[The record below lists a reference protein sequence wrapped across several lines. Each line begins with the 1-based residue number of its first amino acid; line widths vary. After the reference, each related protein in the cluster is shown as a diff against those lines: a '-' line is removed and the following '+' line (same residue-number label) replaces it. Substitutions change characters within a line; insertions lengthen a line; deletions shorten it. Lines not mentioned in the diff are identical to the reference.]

1 MKKIVMVAASGPFH
15 SLGQEVLR
23 NGQHYADTL
32 GPAEA
37 ALVANLLNKHERE
50 RGRP

>member
-1 MKKIVMVAASGPFH
+1 MTFTSMGK
-15 SLGQEVLR
+15 QVLR

-37 ALVANLLNKHERE
+37 ALLANLLNKHERE

>member
-1 MKKIVMVAASGPFH
+1 MTFTATGK
-15 SLGQEVLR
+15 QVLR
-23 NGQHYADTL
+23 NGHHYADTL

>member
-1 MKKIVMVAASGPFH
+1 MTPPFY
-15 SLGQEVLR
+15 SVGKQVLR

-32 GPAEA
+32 GPVEA

>member
-1 MKKIVMVAASGPFH
+1 MNQPFASMGK
-15 SLGQEVLR
+15 QVLR
-23 NGQHYADTL
+23 NGHHYADTL

>member
-1 MKKIVMVAASGPFH
+1 MTPRFH
-15 SLGQEVLR
+15 SVGKQVLR

-32 GPAEA
+32 GPVEA

-50 RGRP
+50 RTR